1 MLETYL
7 HAEFQQN
14 RDISQSKPNYRVI
27 FRSNFVYS
35 PAFSAIFIAT
45 LSLENWQPAS
55 SKVAAASASHHLLGF
70 GLETNKKASRVK
82 I

>member
-1 MLETYL
+1 MG
-7 HAEFQQN
+7 
-14 RDISQSKPNYRVI
+14 
-27 FRSNFVYS
+27 
-35 PAFSAIFIAT
+35 
-45 LSLENWQPAS
+45 S